1 MIVLT
6 GWALESSNERPE
18 MQNIGQSEP
27 IDMIYF
33 LIEAKSISL
42 LEEEQPGG
50 EHSKAK
56 GYNSHSFVIPQRYR

>member
-1 MIVLT
+1 MNLRI
-6 GWALESSNERPE
+6 
-18 MQNIGQSEP
+18 IQSEARDAEYWP
-27 IDMIYF
+27 IDIIYY